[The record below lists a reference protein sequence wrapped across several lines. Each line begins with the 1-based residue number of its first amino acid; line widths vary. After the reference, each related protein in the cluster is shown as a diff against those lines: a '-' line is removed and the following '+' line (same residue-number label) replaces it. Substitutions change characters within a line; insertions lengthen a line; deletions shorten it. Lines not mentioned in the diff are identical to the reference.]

1 MPVTHW
7 RFSHF
12 GTFSR
17 PVGLVLLASL
27 SSAARS
33 ESVQLF
39 QWKNV
44 NIQGM
49 GYVTG
54 LVATTRA
61 GGAYVYMRGQTVPCS
76 AQDMGGLQAIRQNAP
91 LMDS

>member
-1 MPVTHW
+1 MGFSTYRAFVMP
-7 RFSHF
+7 
-12 GTFSR
+12 
-17 PVGLVLLASL
+17 LILLTRR
-27 SSAARS
+27 AAATPD
-33 ESVQLF
+33 QLF

>member
-1 MPVTHW
+1 MGFSTYLAFVMPLILVTGH
-7 RFSHF
+7 
-12 GTFSR
+12 
-17 PVGLVLLASL
+17 
-27 SSAARS
+27 AAATPD
-33 ESVQLF
+33 QLF

-54 LVATTRA
+54 LVAATRA
-61 GGAYVYMRGQTVPCS
+61 GGVSDVYLRTDVGGYMRGQTVPRS
-76 AQDMGGLQAIRQNAP
+76 AQDMGGLQAIRQDPP

>member
-1 MPVTHW
+1 MGFSTDLAFVMPLILVT
-7 RFSHF
+7 
-12 GTFSR
+12 GC
-17 PVGLVLLASL
+17 
-27 SSAARS
+27 AAANPD
-33 ESVQLF
+33 QLF